1 MAKRGLSRTWVPN
14 QHGAWAMLVTPW
26 LMGALL
32 AGWSWI
38 QIPVLVTALAA
49 YLTLWA
55 TNRWL
60 TSRFAA
66 RYRQPVLVYGVVML
80 VWAMGIL
87 LASPSVLV
95 FALVIAPATGIQLV
109 YAWFRAERSLVNGLI
124 AVIQACLLAPV
135 TAVASGVP
143 LPDTIPVYLVSL
155 LYFAGT
161 VLHVKS
167 LIREAG
173 EPAYERA
180 SVIYHA
186 FAMVAAAFISGW
198 LVIPFA
204 VFLAR
209 AIVLQRRRLS
219 VPAIGALEVGN
230 CVLLVVT
237 CVLAGVC

>member
-1 MAKRGLSRTWVPN
+1 MAKRGVRAWVPN

-26 LMGALL
+26 LLGCLL

-38 QIPVLVTALAA
+38 QVPVLVTALVA

-55 TNRWL
+55 TCRWL
-60 TSRFAA
+60 TSRFQS

-80 VWAMGIL
+80 IWAMGVL
-87 LASPSVLV
+87 LASPSVLW
-95 FALVIAPATGIQLV
+95 FALVIAPATGIQLLF
-109 YAWFRAERSLVNGLI
+109 AWFRAERSLINGFV
-124 AVIQACLLAPV
+124 AMAQACLLGPV
-135 TAVASGVP
+135 TAVASGTALSATVP
-143 LPDTIPVYLVSL
+143 IYVASL

-167 LIREAG
+167 LVREAG

-180 SVIYHA
+180 SIGYHA
-186 FAMVAAAFISGW
+186 AAMIAAAFISGW

-209 AIVLQRRRLS
+209 TILMQRRRTS
-219 VPAIGALEVGN
+219 VAAIGALEVVN
-230 CVLLVVT
+230 CALLVAT
-237 CVLAGVC
+237 CALAGVC